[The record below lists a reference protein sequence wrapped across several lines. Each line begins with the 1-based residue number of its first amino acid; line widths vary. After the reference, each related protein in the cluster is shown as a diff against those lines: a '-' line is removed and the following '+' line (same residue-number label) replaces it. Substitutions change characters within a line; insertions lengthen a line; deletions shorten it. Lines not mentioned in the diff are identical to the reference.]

1 MQSNHVSHKTV
12 SDRWSN
18 GLASACSGLALTL
31 GIAAAACIVQPAVAQ
46 AASQTISIPA
56 GPLDVAL
63 LELASRTGISV
74 FVPPALAA
82 GKTSPSIR
90 GTMTPDQ
97 ALNGLLR
104 GSGLVYNRGSNGAYV
119 ILRAQP
125 KNITSAFFPAAP
137 QMVPQS
143 AGTAAREAPPLP
155 VDDIIVTARKRDETS
170 IAVPVVLTAVSGA
183 ELTRRGINSAD
194 ALSQLVPGLTIA
206 GAGGGAQGGTIALR
220 GVAGPDTNPLGD
232 QAVSFNIDGVQV
244 AKSSVRRLAFMD
256 LQQVEVL
263 KGPQSLFFGK
273 NSPGGIISL
282 RTADPTP
289 NFQAK
294 ASVGYEFNAQ
304 EWRGEGFVSG
314 PLTDTLG
321 ARLAVYGSDM
331 RGWVKSV
338 VPADSISP
346 PFHRFGPRSREFDMR
361 GTLKFDPSDAF
372 SARLKVSYGTVKG
385 AAASGNA
392 QVVNCPTGRSQL
404 AGVVSD
410 CKADRRINRT
420 DNVSTAFTPYEPAFG
435 DGHTYSKQRQILVGL
450 ELNYKPSDAIDLTS
464 VTGFYQAKFRNVD
477 QFATYPVVP
486 IGQFG
491 SFGLPQFPSF
501 LTYYNREISQELRAS
516 SSFDGPLN
524 FTVGGIYSDTRSSI
538 FTHAM
543 YNMSDPR
550 ELVHSFAAQ
559 DGVAYSAFG
568 QARLDVTPQLEL
580 SAGGR
585 YSHEKKSLPVT
596 LADLTL
602 SRVNPVAPYATPVRK
617 VSFNNFSPELTAT
630 YRPTERLTLFGSFKK
645 GFLSGGFNGST
656 ATPGLPLNYGPQTI
670 KGFEAGV
677 KAALFAGALR
687 TNLSVYNYKV
697 GGLQITAFEN
707 GIGTIR
713 NAGGV
718 RTKGIEFDI
727 NYRSPIEGLTLR
739 GAINYNRARYLS
751 YFGPCWRGQSQGQG
765 CNFRAVGGGNARPI
779 LPGETGNNQNLAG
792 QQLVNAPEWSGNAG
806 ASYETPLGS
815 ALKLGLSTDVTF
827 ASSVPTDAAINP
839 LLISPKR
846 ALLDATARIG
856 DAKGAWEVALIGRNL
871 TQKYYWASG
880 QQLQFTGLTASG
892 TPTAFTPADTYAVL
906 NRGREIM
913 LRLTVAFGQ

>member
-1 MQSNHVSHKTV
+1 RGTYDVRAALRQLIAGA
-12 SDRWSN
+12 
-18 GLASACSGLALTL
+18 GLRIVKDDGATITLAQASAA
-31 GIAAAACIVQPAVAQ
+31 AVAPRQYNVMAMASSQIPTEQ
-46 AASQTISIPA
+46 ASPA
-56 GPLDVAL
+56 
-63 LELASRTGISV
+63 
-74 FVPPALAA
+74 PARNDAA
-82 GKTSPSIR
+82 
-90 GTMTPDQ
+90 
-97 ALNGLLR
+97 
-104 GSGLVYNRGSNGAYV
+104 
-119 ILRAQP
+119 
-125 KNITSAFFPAAP
+125 
-137 QMVPQS
+137 
-143 AGTAAREAPPLP
+143 P

-304 EWRGEGFVSG
+304 EWRGEGFVAG

-321 ARLAVYGSDM
+321 ARLAFYGSDM

-338 VPADSISP
+338 VPADSILP
-346 PFHRFGPRSREFDMR
+346 PFHRYGPRSRELDMR
-361 GTLKFDPSDAF
+361 GTLKFDPTDAF
-372 SARLKVSYGTVKG
+372 SARLKVSYGKVKG
-385 AAASGNA
+385 ASPAANA
-392 QVVNCPTGRSQL
+392 QVVNCPTGTTQL
-404 AGVVSD
+404 VGVVSD
-410 CKADRRINRT
+410 CKADRRTNRT
-420 DNVSTAFTPYEPAFG
+420 DNIGTAFTPYESGFG
-435 DGHTYSKQRQILVGL
+435 DGRTYGKQRQILVGL
-450 ELNYKPSDAIDLTS
+450 EMNYKPSDTIDLTS
-464 VTGFYQAKFRNVD
+464 VTGFYQAKTKIRD

-486 IGQFG
+486 LLQFG
-491 SFGLPQFPSF
+491 LAFGLPQLAAFSE
-501 LTYYNREISQELRAS
+501 YYNREFSQELRAA

-538 FTHAM
+538 STHTF
-543 YNMSDPR
+543 YNLSDPR
-550 ELVHSFAAQ
+550 EFVDSFTAQ
-559 DGVAYSAFG
+559 DGIAYSVFG
-568 QARLDVTPQLEL
+568 QARFDVTPQLEL

-596 LADLTL
+596 LADFTG
-602 SRVNPVAPYATPVRK
+602 SRVNPRLPYNTPVNK
-617 VSFNNFSPELTAT
+617 VSFNDFSPELTAT

-656 ATPGLPLNYGPQTI
+656 ATLGLPLNYGPQKI
-670 KGFEAGV
+670 KGFEGGV
-677 KAALFAGALR
+677 KAALFEGALR

-765 CNFRAVGGGNARPI
+765 CNFRAIGGGNARPI
-779 LPGETGNNQNLAG
+779 LPGESGNNQNLAG

-806 ASYETPLGS
+806 ASYESPLGS

-913 LRLTVAFGQ
+913 LRVTVAFGQ